1 MIRYLI
7 DANCVIFALAD
18 ASSPVTRRMAVSEP
32 GALAISAIT
41 FAEVA
46 LGSHRG
52 KPPPTDALNALLAA
66 VPLVPF
72 DEAAARLYATLPF
85 SRGRFDRLLA
95 AHALSLGAAIVT
107 NNLGDFSDVPGLVI
121 EDWTLL

>member
-1 MIRYLI
+1 VIRYLI

-18 ASSPVTRRMAVSEP
+18 AASPVTRRIAASES
-32 GALAISAIT
+32 GTLGISAIT

-52 KPPPTDALNALLAA
+52 KPPPPEALNALLAV
-66 VPLVPF
+66 VPLVAF
-72 DEAAARLYATLPF
+72 DEPAARIYATLPF

-95 AHALSLGAAIVT
+95 AHALSLGATIVT
-107 NNLGDFSDVPGLVI
+107 NNLADFSDVPGLAV
-121 EDWTLL
+121 EDWTT

>member
-7 DANCVIFALAD
+7 DANCVIFALAN
-18 ASSPVTRRMAVSEP
+18 AASPVTRRIAESEP
-32 GALAISAIT
+32 GSLAISAIT
-41 FAEVA
+41 FAEIA

-52 KPPPTDALNALLAA
+52 KPPPPEALDALLAA

-72 DEAAARLYATLPF
+72 DEPAARLYATLPF

-95 AHALSLGAAIVT
+95 AHALSLGATIVT
-107 NNLGDFSDVPGLVI
+107 NNGADFAAVPGLVI
-121 EDWTLL
+121 EDWTQ

>member
-18 ASSPVTRRMAVSEP
+18 AGSPVTRRIAESES
-32 GALAISAIT
+32 GSLAISAIT

-46 LGSHRG
+46 LGTHRG
-52 KPPPTDALNALLAA
+52 KPPPPEALDALLAA
-66 VPLVPF
+66 VPMVPF

-85 SRGRFDRLLA
+85 RRGRFDRLLA

-107 NNLGDFSDVPGLVI
+107 NNVVDFDDVPGLMV
-121 EDWTLL
+121 EDWTQP